1 MKRFILLAFCA
12 TCCMGTQAQV
22 VDDFDD
28 FVNSEIASF
37 DKFIPQFG
45 IRNSL

>member
-28 FVNSEIASF
+28 FVNL
-37 DKFIPQFG
+37 
-45 IRNSL
+45 NSATL